1 MQKPLKVT
9 IIIMRYE
16 DDVVKRTVKKLLT
29 GSDYREEITN
39 SINSVFFDF
48 TIDFFKQIVDAK
60 MNSSKIDLEWYK
72 KYFIDSNNFSPEE
85 SAIYAGLN
93 KKTITNI
100 YGTATKQVIL
110 NAAAENFNYLSNLLS
125 EFGDDT
131 SQGLAVNIEISY
143 NDVSVILSLLE
154 SLLVINAL
162 VTKKVQIRG
171 GAWSSIGKKVEKPL
185 LDKLCELAGVPKEN
199 IDNRIF
205 SKDKNKSFD
214 REVDYKLIDRN
225 GKLYRI
231 EVKLMG
237 KGNPESAD
245 ATIARD
251 SNIFVADT
259 LSQQNCN
266 QLTERGIE
274 YLILKDNNNILS
286 DFITI
291 LNKLNIPNC

>member
-1 MQKPLKVT
+1 
-9 IIIMRYE
+9 MRYE

>member
-1 MQKPLKVT
+1 M
-9 IIIMRYE
+9 
-16 DDVVKRTVKKLLT
+16 
-29 GSDYREEITN
+29 
-39 SINSVFFDF
+39 
-48 TIDFFKQIVDAK
+48 
-60 MNSSKIDLEWYK
+60 
-72 KYFIDSNNFSPEE
+72 
-85 SAIYAGLN
+85 
-93 KKTITNI
+93 
-100 YGTATKQVIL
+100 
-110 NAAAENFNYLSNLLS
+110 
-125 EFGDDT
+125 
-131 SQGLAVNIEISY
+131 
-143 NDVSVILSLLE
+143 
-154 SLLVINAL
+154 
-162 VTKKVQIRG
+162 
-171 GAWSSIGKKVEKPL
+171 
-185 LDKLCELAGVPKEN
+185 
-199 IDNRIF
+199 
-205 SKDKNKSFD
+205 
-214 REVDYKLIDRN
+214 IDRN